1 MITITRVREY
11 SRALKSI
18 NKKYITLEM
27 LMKKTGRVGEVINDD
42 LVYFDPLIKFDVAYN
57 YATLLPKLEEYI
69 ANYEQTL
76 QKPREIVPVK
86 AKELD
91 KYDSISDFI
100 YQKMTIGKSGIID
113 KNRVLTDR
121 ELRALKRLIND
132 EQARRKAEKK
142 K

>member
-1 MITITRVREY
+1 
-11 SRALKSI
+11 
-18 NKKYITLEM
+18 
-27 LMKKTGRVGEVINDD
+27 MKKTGRVGEVINDD
-42 LVYFDPLIKFDVAYN
+42 LVTFDPLIKFDVSYN
-57 YATLLPKLEEYI
+57 YASLLPKLEEYI
-69 ANYEQTL
+69 ANYEQTV

-91 KYDSISDFI
+91 KYDSIADFI
-100 YQKMTIGKSGIID
+100 YQKMTIGTSGIID